1 MLTRL
6 APCPISVRSWRSLC
20 SGILALALSVALGG
34 ANAGKKPAAYTY
46 YSVGNPQAS
55 VSAGSPT
62 FPSYVLMG
70 GGLDVDE
77 AFRWMITR
85 AGIKPGTGGRLVV
98 IRTTGDGAYD
108 PYIYY
113 SNKKGSIKSSDIV
126 AGWVGGAS
134 LGLTSVET
142 LVIPGTTAANDTTVN
157 AIVAKAN
164 IVWIAGG
171 DQSTYIK
178 FWKGQTLETT
188 LNTLIAKN
196 VPIGGTSAG
205 LAVLGGFDYSALNLS
220 VTSQQALLN
229 PYHPDITFDPN
240 PLSTSGGFIAPA
252 VFKNTIMDSHLDERD
267 RMGRLVAFVARLNTT
282 CPGGVLNNQA
292 ARGIGVGVQT
302 ALLVEGN
309 GTSYTGKR
317 VTNKT
322 STTPSA
328 VYFVRETMAPTRCV
342 ADQPLEIPT
351 SSIEIQKLGI
361 NDTAFDLTNWQGV
374 MSPLPTNM
382 VYTTGGVLYPNPY
395 PY

>member
-1 MLTRL
+1 M
-6 APCPISVRSWRSLC
+6 
-20 SGILALALSVALGG
+20 
-34 ANAGKKPAAYTY
+34 
-46 YSVGNPQAS
+46 
-55 VSAGSPT
+55 
-62 FPSYVLMG
+62 
-70 GGLDVDE
+70 
-77 AFRWMITR
+77 
-85 AGIKPGTGGRLVV
+85 V

-113 SNKKGSIKSSDIV
+113 SNKKGSIKSSDV
-126 AGWVGGAS
+126 VDGWVGGAS

-142 LVIPGTTAANDTTVN
+142 LVVPSTTAANDPTVN
-157 AIVAKAN
+157 AILGKAT

-178 FWKGQTLETT
+178 FWKGQTLEKT
-188 LNTLIAKN
+188 LNTLMAKN

-229 PYHPDITFDPN
+229 PYHADITFDPS
-240 PLSTSGGFIAPA
+240 PLSTSGGFVAPA
-252 VFKNTIMDSHLDERD
+252 VFKNTIMDSHLDGRD
-267 RMGRLVAFVARLNTT
+267 RMGRLVAFVARLNSS
-282 CPGGVLNNQA
+282 CSGGVLANQA
-292 ARGIGVGVQT
+292 ARGIGVGEQA

-309 GTSYTGKR
+309 GTTFTGKR

-328 VYFVRETMAPTRCV
+328 VYFVHETMAPTRCV
-342 ADQPLEIPT
+342 TGQPLETPT

-361 NDTAFDLTNWQGV
+361 NDTVFDLTNWQGLT
-374 MSPLPTNM
+374 SALPKNM
-382 VYTTGGVLYPNPY
+382 VYTSGGVLYPNPY